1 LIVLF
6 KEKPPT
12 PPSSTTTE
20 VTGDLC
26 TNIKKVIKEKNFVIM
41 TLAYGMIIGSVN
53 TYGTITGLI
62 CEDFKFSLNAAS
74 LFGAVFIFG
83 GIVGSAIFGTIVEIK
98 KNYKLVM

>member
-1 LIVLF
+1 MIF
-6 KEKPPT
+6 
-12 PPSSTTTE
+12 
-20 VTGDLC
+20 
-26 TNIKKVIKEKNFVIM
+26 

-62 CEDFKFSLNAAS
+62 CESFKLSVNDAS

-98 KNYKLVM
+98 KNYKLVT